1 MYIKI
6 SAVTVAILQVAG
18 FVQAATS
25 AKASSSTKLAKPQD
39 YWKNFK
45 SLVDPNNITIAS
57 IPQTTSKN
65 VETQCTWYQP
75 PSNFVYNEKEWPS
88 LWETATSNGM
98 TNTAEFKALY
108 ASIDWT
114 KAPKIPVRKVGSDG
128 AIDMAGYDQD
138 ADPDCWWSAST
149 CTKPKLAGVNEDIY
163 TCPEPETWGLTY
175 DDGPN
180 CSHNAFY
187 DYLEAEKIKATMFY
201 IGSNVV
207 NWPYGAQRGQKAGH
221 HLADHT
227 WSHQLM
233 TTLTN
238 TEVLAELYYTQKA
251 IKMVTGVTPIHWRPV
266 SSNSSIVF
274 SFLVK
279 LIIILH
285 HQAFGDVDDRVRWI
299 ASQLGLT
306 TILWNLDTD
315 DWAAGTSE
323 SLDTVKKTYEDFV
336 EMGSNGTFKNSGQIT
351 LTHEIDNTTMALA
364 LEFLPKIRAAYK
376 NVIDVATCMNIT
388 HPYEENTVTFPVF
401 GKTAS
406 AAASSSSPAAS
417 STAAASPSSAPGNS
431 GNSADSAASAASA
444 DAIVKGS
451 NASAGVQIN
460 PNHLVLGV
468 FALAAYFF

>member
-6 SAVTVAILQVAG
+6 SAIAVAILQVSS

-25 AKASSSTKLAKPQD
+25 TKSASTSTASTLAKPQD

-45 SLVDPNNITIAS
+45 SLVDPLNITIEA
-57 IPQTTSKN
+57 IPQTTSN
-65 VETQCTWYQP
+65 DPSVECTYYQP
-75 PSNFVYNEKEWPS
+75 PSNFKFNEKEWPT

-108 ASIDWT
+108 NSIDWT
-114 KAPKIPVRKVGSDG
+114 KAPKIAVRKLNSDG
-128 AIDMAGYDQD
+128 SINMSGYDQSK
-138 ADPDCWWSAST
+138 DPDCWWSAST
-149 CTKPKLAGVNEDIY
+149 CTKPKLEGVNEDIY

-187 DYLEAEKIKATMFY
+187 DYLEAEKIKASMFY

-221 HLADHT
+221 HIADHT

-238 TEVLAELYYTQKA
+238 TEVLAELFYTQKA
-251 IKMVTGVTPIHWRPV
+251 IKMVTGVTPIHWRP
-266 SSNSSIVF
+266 
-274 SFLVK
+274 
-279 LIIILH
+279 
-285 HQAFGDVDDRVRWI
+285 AFGDVDDRVRWI
-299 ASQLGLT
+299 ATQLGLT

-323 SLDTVKKTYEDFV
+323 TLDTVKKTYEDFV
-336 EMGSNGTFKNSGQIT
+336 EMGSNGTFKNSGQIV

-364 LEFLPKIRAAYK
+364 MEFLPKIRAAYK
-376 NVIDVATCMNIT
+376 NVLDVATCMNIT
-388 HPYEENTVTFPVF
+388 NPYHESTVTI
-401 GKTAS
+401 
-406 AAASSSSPAAS
+406 AAFNATGASSSVAAAS
-417 STAAASPSSAPGNS
+417 STAAAVAAVSSAAAPAAS
-431 GNSADSAASAASA
+431 KAASSAASSVAAVVNNVST
-444 DAIVKGS
+444 
-451 NASAGVQIN
+451 SAGVQVG
-460 PNHLVLGV
+460 PNALLMAA
-468 FALAAYFF
+468 FAVAAYIF